1 MLSGLLT
8 AFKKSLSKRKIIIK
22 SSFYKVRNSTS
33 RFSDKTIL
41 FRMAHVSHSDIG
53 RYTYIAGYA
62 NINNCTIGS
71 FCSIADGVR
80 VGVGVHPLN
89 LISTHPALY
98 SVKTIFPYKLIDEA
112 IINSL
117 PSHEESKRINIGN
130 DVWIGTD
137 SIILDGVNIGDGA
150 VIAAGSVVTKDVPP
164 FAVVGGVPARVIKY
178 RTIPDMIDG
187 KPWWELQDAELSCY
201 LNKIYKDNQ
210 KE

>member
-8 AFKKSLSKRKIIIK
+8 AFKKYISKRKIIIK
-22 SSFYKVRNSTS
+22 SSIYKMRNRTST
-33 RFSDKTIL
+33 FSDKTIL
-41 FRMAHVSHSDIG
+41 FRMANVSHSDIG
-53 RYTYIAGYA
+53 KYTYIAGYA

-80 VGVGVHPLN
+80 VGVGAHPLN

-98 SVKTIFPYKLIDEA
+98 SIKTIFPYKLIDDS
-112 IINSL
+112 IIDSL

-150 VIAAGSVVTKDVPP
+150 VIAAGSVVTKDIPS

-178 RTIPDMIDG
+178 RAIPEMIDG
-187 KPWWELQDAELSCY
+187 KPWWELQDAELSSY
-201 LNKIYKDNQ
+201 LNKIYKDNK

>member
-22 SSFYKVRNSTS
+22 SSIYKMRNRTST
-33 RFSDKTIL
+33 FSDKTIL
-41 FRMAHVSHSDIG
+41 FRMANVSHSDIG
-53 RYTYIAGYA
+53 KYTYIAGYA

-80 VGVGVHPLN
+80 VGVGAHPLN

-98 SVKTIFPYKLIDEA
+98 SIKTIFPYKLIDDS
-112 IINSL
+112 IIDSL

-150 VIAAGSVVTKDVPP
+150 VIAAGSVVTKDIPS

-178 RTIPDMIDG
+178 RAIPEMIDG
-187 KPWWELQDAELSCY
+187 KQWWELQDAELSSY
-201 LNKIYKDNQ
+201 LNKIYKDNK

>member
-1 MLSGLLT
+1 MLSCLLT
-8 AFKKSLSKRKIIIK
+8 AFKKNISKRKIIIK
-22 SSFYKVRNSTS
+22 SSLYKMRNRTS
-33 RFSDKTIL
+33 KFSDKTIL
-41 FRMAHVSHSDIG
+41 FRMANVSHSDIG
-53 RYTYIAGYA
+53 KYTYIAGYA

-80 VGVGVHPLN
+80 VGVGIHPLN

-98 SVKTIFPYKLIDEA
+98 SVKTIFPYKLIDES

-117 PSHEESKRINIGN
+117 PSHEESKRIYIGN

-137 SIILDGVNIGDGA
+137 SIILDGVNIGDGV
-150 VIAAGSVVTKDVPP
+150 VIAAGSVVTKDIPS

-178 RTIPDMIDG
+178 RAIPDMIDG
-187 KPWWELQDAELSCY
+187 KPWWELQDAELSSY

>member
-1 MLSGLLT
+1 M
-8 AFKKSLSKRKIIIK
+8 
-22 SSFYKVRNSTS
+22 RNSTS
-33 RFSDKTIL
+33 KFSDKTIL
-41 FRMAHVSHSDIG
+41 FRMANVSHSDIG
-53 RYTYIAGYA
+53 KYTYIAGYA
-62 NINNCTIGS
+62 NINNCTIGA

-80 VGVGVHPLN
+80 IGVGIHPLN

-98 SVKTIFPYKLIDEA
+98 SVKTIFPYKLIDES
-112 IINSL
+112 IINLL
-117 PSHEESKRINIGN
+117 PSHEESRRINIGN

-150 VIAAGSVVTKDVPP
+150 VIAAGSIVTKDIPS

-178 RTIPDMIDG
+178 RAVSDMIDG
-187 KPWWELQDAELSCY
+187 KPWWELQDAELSSY

>member
-8 AFKKSLSKRKIIIK
+8 AFKKYISKRKIIIK
-22 SSFYKVRNSTS
+22 SSLYKMRNRTST
-33 RFSDKTIL
+33 FSDKTIL
-41 FRMAHVSHSDIG
+41 FRMAHVSHSNIG

-117 PSHEESKRINIGN
+117 PSHEESKRISIGN

-137 SIILDGVNIGDGA
+137 SIILDGVNIDDGA

-187 KPWWELQDAELSCY
+187 KPWWELQDAELSSY
-201 LNKIYKDNQ
+201 LNEIYKDNK

>member
-1 MLSGLLT
+1 M
-8 AFKKSLSKRKIIIK
+8 
-22 SSFYKVRNSTS
+22 RNRTST
-33 RFSDKTIL
+33 FSDKTIL
-41 FRMAHVSHSDIG
+41 FHMANVSHSDIG
-53 RYTYIAGYA
+53 KYTYIAGYA

-98 SVKTIFPYKLIDEA
+98 SIKTIFPYKLIDDS
-112 IINSL
+112 IIDSL

-150 VIAAGSVVTKDVPP
+150 VIAAGSVVTKDIPS

-178 RTIPDMIDG
+178 RAIPEMIDG
-187 KPWWELQDAELSCY
+187 KPWWELQDAALSSY

-210 KE
+210 KV

>member
-8 AFKKSLSKRKIIIK
+8 AFKKYISKRKIIIK
-22 SSFYKVRNSTS
+22 SSLYKMRNRTST
-33 RFSDKTIL
+33 FSDKTIL
-41 FRMAHVSHSDIG
+41 FRMANVSYSDIG
-53 RYTYIAGYA
+53 KYTYIAGYA

-98 SVKTIFPYKLIDEA
+98 SIKTIFPYKLIDDS
-112 IINSL
+112 IIDSL

-150 VIAAGSVVTKDVPP
+150 VIAAGSVVTKDIPS

-178 RTIPDMIDG
+178 RAIPEMIDG
-187 KPWWELQDAELSCY
+187 KPWWELQDAELSSY

>member
-8 AFKKSLSKRKIIIK
+8 AFKKNISKRKIIIK
-22 SSFYKVRNSTS
+22 SSLYKIRNRTS
-33 RFSDKTIL
+33 KFSDKTIL
-41 FRMAHVSHSDIG
+41 FRMANVSHSDIG
-53 RYTYIAGYA
+53 KYTYIAGYA

-80 VGVGVHPLN
+80 VGVGIHPLN

-98 SVKTIFPYKLIDEA
+98 SVKTIFPYKLIDES

-137 SIILDGVNIGDGA
+137 SIILDGVSIGDGA
-150 VIAAGSVVTKDVPP
+150 VIAAGSVVTKDIPS

-178 RTIPDMIDG
+178 RAIPDMVDG
-187 KPWWELQDAELSCY
+187 KPWWELQDAELSSY